1 MSGPKVVRVVT
12 REEIEAIC
20 RRQIHLFEDA
30 AEELRRVSKRHDV
43 YNEAFEAD
51 LQRRRADLQQQLLQG
66 RLETLQ
72 RQAPQETA
80 FVQAEQDRIRAE
92 AIAARE
98 AARTRAR
105 RLVDGARSLAAAL
118 EAAGQDV
125 PDSLRDIA
133 AGSTLTAGADLQHAQ
148 GVLNE
153 AFSRLARPAP
163 SGPTVA
169 QQELAHRLA
178 AGISGLSLGEWLA
191 ASIPPANPKD
201 GRLDQVLAEL
211 ELLAGTEEV
220 NAFAERARRIAAE
233 ASPDMRALLTD
244 SLILDASEYIRLRR
258 EREKA
263 EASLREARAALVAL
277 ESARAREL
285 ATRVT
290 AALDAKA
297 TSGWDELLRQSNE
310 LVEAE
315 TRALAAAKRRQA
327 VLSGLA
333 ALGYEVREAM
343 ATAWARDGRI
353 IVHKP
358 GLEDYGVEL
367 GSPSDAARL
376 QVRLVGA
383 ANPLTP
389 RNAQRDRDQETIWCS
404 DFERLRTVMAGN
416 DAATVVERAVEAGA
430 QTVKSIHFDR
440 PDAADRRD
448 VERPISPNT
457 LQKN

>member
-30 AEELRRVSKRHDV
+30 AEDLRRVAKRHGV
-43 YNEAFEAD
+43 YDEAFEAD
-51 LQRRRADLQQQLLQG
+51 LQRRGANLQQLLVQG
-66 RLETLQ
+66 SLETLQ

-80 FVQAEQDRIRAE
+80 FVQAERDRIRAE

-98 AARTRAR
+98 AARTKGR

-133 AGSTLTAGADLQHAQ
+133 SGSTLAAGANLQHAQ

-153 AFSRLARPAP
+153 VFGRLARPAP
-163 SGPTVA
+163 SGPTAA
-169 QQELAHRLA
+169 QQDLAGRLA
-178 AGISGLSLGEWLA
+178 AGITGLSLAEWLV
-191 ASIPPANPKD
+191 ASTPPANAKD
-201 GRLDQVLAEL
+201 GRLDQMLAEL
-211 ELLAGTEEV
+211 EVLVDAEEV
-220 NAFAERARRIAAE
+220 NAYAEWARRIATE
-233 ASPDMRALLTD
+233 ASPDRRALLTD
-244 SLILDASEYIRLRR
+244 SLILDASEHIRLRR
-258 EREKA
+258 ERDKT
-263 EASLREARAALVAL
+263 EANLREARAALEAL
-277 ESARAREL
+277 GSPRAREL
-285 ATRVT
+285 GARVS
-290 AALDAKA
+290 AALEAKTA
-297 TSGWDELLRQSNE
+297 SGWEELLQQSNE

-315 TRALAAAKRRQA
+315 TRALAAAKRREA
-327 VLSGLA
+327 VLKGLA
-333 ALGYEVREAM
+333 ALGYEVGETM
-343 ATAWARDGRI
+343 ATAWTRDGRI
-353 IVHKP
+353 VVHKP

-430 QTVKSIHFDR
+430 QAVKTVHFDR
-440 PDAADRRD
+440 SNVTDRRD
-448 VERPISPNT
+448 AERPMSSRA
-457 LQKN
+457 LQQK

>member
-12 REEIEAIC
+12 REEIEANC

-30 AEELRRVSKRHDV
+30 AEELRRVAKRHDV
-43 YNEAFEAD
+43 YDEAFEAD
-51 LQRRRADLQQQLLQG
+51 LQRRRADLQQLLLQG
-66 RLETLQ
+66 RLEALQ

-80 FVQAEQDRIRAE
+80 FVQAERDRVQAE

-98 AARTRAR
+98 AARTRGR

-133 AGSTLTAGADLQHAQ
+133 SGSALAAGADLQHVQ

-153 AFSRLARPAP
+153 AFGRLARPAP

-169 QQELAHRLA
+169 QQDLAQRLA
-178 AGISGLSLGEWLA
+178 AGISGLSLGEWLV
-191 ASIPPANPKD
+191 ASTPPANPKD

-211 ELLAGTEEV
+211 EILVDTEEV

-233 ASPDMRALLTD
+233 DSPDRRALLTD
-244 SLILDASEYIRLRR
+244 SLILDASEHIRLRR
-258 EREKA
+258 ERAKVEV
-263 EASLREARAALVAL
+263 SLREARAALVAL
-277 ESARAREL
+277 ESPRAREL

-290 AALDAKA
+290 AALEAKA
-297 TSGWDELLRQSNE
+297 ASGWDELLRQSNE

-327 VLSGLA
+327 ILNGLA

-353 IVHKP
+353 VVQKP
-358 GLEDYGVEL
+358 GMSDYGVEL
-367 GSPSDAARL
+367 GSPADAARL

-383 ANPLTP
+383 ADPLTP

-404 DFERLRTVMAGN
+404 DFERLRSVMAEN
-416 DAATVVERAVEAGA
+416 DAATIVERAVEAGA
-430 QTVKSIHFDR
+430 QAVKTVQFDR
-440 PDAADRRD
+440 PDVTDRRD
-448 VERPISPNT
+448 VERPMSPRA
-457 LQKN
+457 LRKE